1 VKKETL
7 ITALV
12 FFVLGCI
19 AGYVYRAQAS
29 SGVTALAEGGA
40 GSAAGTDAG
49 TPNPPAVAPTSAA
62 ESSSGGPGAAL
73 PPGHPAISDP
83 AVIETFKQQAA
94 RNPQDPAPPL
104 QLANYL
110 YDHGDYA
117 QAAEWYRNATQ
128 LDPTNINASTDLGT
142 CYFNLGKFDEA
153 WHQFQHSLTI
163 DPRHQ
168 PTLYNLVVVNMEGRH
183 DYKSAEQAWQTLHR
197 LNPSYPKLDEL
208 RQKLDQASK

>member
-1 VKKETL
+1 MKKETL

-40 GSAAGTDAG
+40 AGTDAVA
-49 TPNPPAVAPTSAA
+49 PNAPAVAATGAA
-62 ESSSGGPGAAL
+62 ESSSAGPGAAL

-128 LDPTNINASTDLGT
+128 LDPTDVNASTDLGT
-142 CYFNLGKFDEA
+142 CYFNLGKFDDA
-153 WHQFQHSLTI
+153 LRQFQHSLTI
-163 DPRHQ
+163 DPGHQ

>member
-1 VKKETL
+1 VKRETL

-12 FFVLGCI
+12 FFVLGSI
-19 AGYVYRAQAS
+19 AGYVYRAQS
-29 SGVTALAEGGA
+29 STSEVRLSDAGGGA
-40 GSAAGTDAG
+40 AAATDGSSASAGTGDAASG
-49 TPNPPAVAPTSAA
+49 QGSSAT
-62 ESSSGGPGAAL
+62 AL

-83 AVIETFKQQAA
+83 VVIQTFTQQAA
-94 RNPQDPAPPL
+94 QNPQDPGPPL

-117 QAAEWYRNATQ
+117 QAITWYQKATA

-142 CYFNLGKFDEA
+142 CYFNLGRFDEA
-153 WHQFQHSLTI
+153 LKQFRQSLTI

-183 DYKSAEQAWQTLHR
+183 DYKAAEQAWQTLHG
-197 LNPSYPKLDEL
+197 LNPNYPNLDQL
-208 RQKLDQASK
+208 KQKLDQARN